1 MRNLMHIA
9 FFVFWIQAI
18 IVDAK
23 SDTWGWVVVDVIVFP
38 LGVIRGFLM
47 LIDELLTLN
56 QF

>member
-1 MRNLMHIA
+1 MHIA